1 MATVVLVVV
10 AAMGLAAVPF
20 VWWLDQRGRDR
31 VRPLPPLIIPLPPP
45 EEPGTAGLL
54 ARVPVP
60 LLLNRGPAT
69 NGAYPVNGTRA
80 VTTGRAST
88 NGTHSTDDADSTNGS
103 HSTNEMHST
112 NGNGGHHETGGN
124 GHQLPSRWKEL
135 DLDEVNSLFPIEPST
150 PPPLLRGIDFP
161 IERFIEIEPDD
172 ADSRFFSA
180 LPLDGVHDMSETL
193 RFYRPGE
200 HTVQLLPGRLVVVA
214 GAGHREIRFVRIPGQ
229 PPHLILGREAGS
241 SPAHV
246 GLGSPTVSR
255 RHARLDYANGQW
267 EIRNLSQTN
276 PLVVNDELSDTDV
289 ARPLVDGDRL
299 ELGEVVLRFHSH

>member
-1 MATVVLVVV
+1 MTTVVLGVV
-10 AAMGLAAVPF
+10 AAVGLAAVPLI
-20 VWWLDQRGRDR
+20 WWLVQRGRDE

-45 EEPGTAGLL
+45 EELGTAGHFE
-54 ARVPVP
+54 RVPVP

-69 NGAYPVNGTRA
+69 NGLRPANGTRA
-80 VTTGRAST
+80 LTAGSAST
-88 NGTHSTDDADSTNGS
+88 NGADSTNGS
-103 HSTNEMHST
+103 HSTNGTSST
-112 NGNGGHHETGGN
+112 NGNGAHHENGGN
-124 GHQLPSRWKEL
+124 GHQLPSRWKDL
-135 DLDEVNSLFPIEPST
+135 DLDEVNSLFPIEPSA
-150 PPPLLRGIDFP
+150 PPPVLRGIDFP

-180 LPLDGVHDMSETL
+180 LPLDGVHETSETL

>member
-1 MATVVLVVV
+1 MAAVVLGGVAATV
-10 AAMGLAAVPF
+10 LAAVPF
-20 VWWLDQRGRDR
+20 VWWLIQRGRDQES
-31 VRPLPPLIIPLPPP
+31 PLPPLIIPLPPP
-45 EEPGTAGLL
+45 EELGAAGQF

-69 NGAYPVNGTRA
+69 NGPRPSNGVRA
-80 VTTGRAST
+80 LTAGSAST
-88 NGTHSTDDADSTNGS
+88 NGAHSTEGADSTNGS
-103 HSTNEMHST
+103 HSTNGHST
-112 NGNGGHHETGGN
+112 NGNGGHHENGGN

-135 DLDEVNSLFPIEPST
+135 DLDEVNSLFPIEPNT
-150 PPPLLRGIDFP
+150 PPPLVRGIDFP
-161 IERFIEIEPDD
+161 IERFIEMEPDD

-180 LPLDGVHDMSETL
+180 LPLDGVHETSETI

-255 RHARLDYANGQW
+255 RHARLDYTNGQW
-267 EIRNLSQTN
+267 EIRNLSETN
-276 PLVVNDELSDTDV
+276 PLVVNDELSDSDV

>member
-1 MATVVLVVV
+1 MATVVMVVV

-20 VWWLDQRGRDR
+20 VWWIVQRGRDH

-45 EEPGTAGLL
+45 EDPGTTGQFE
-54 ARVPVP
+54 RVPVP
-60 LLLNRGPAT
+60 LLLNRGPVT
-69 NGAYPVNGTRA
+69 NGVHPTNGTRA
-80 VTTGRAST
+80 LTVGNVST
-88 NGTHSTDDADSTNGS
+88 NGTHSTNGGESTNGA
-103 HSTNEMHST
+103 HSNGTHST
-112 NGNGGHHETGGN
+112 NGNGAHHENGGN

-135 DLDEVNSLFPIEPST
+135 DLDEVDSLFPIEPNT
-150 PPPLLRGIDFP
+150 PPPLVRGIDFP
-161 IERFIEIEPDD
+161 IERFVEMEPDD
-172 ADSRFFSA
+172 ADGRFFSA
-180 LPLDGVHDMSETL
+180 LPLDGVHETSETI

-241 SPAHV
+241 SPAYV

-255 RHARLDYANGQW
+255 RHARLDYTNGQW

-276 PLVVNDELSDTDV
+276 PLVVNDELSDSDV

>member
-1 MATVVLVVV
+1 MATVVMGVV
-10 AAMGLAAVPF
+10 AAMVVAAVPS
-20 VWWLDQRGRDR
+20 VWWLVQRGRDDER
-31 VRPLPPLIIPLPPP
+31 LLPPLIIPLPPP
-45 EEPGTAGLL
+45 EKLGTAGQF

-60 LLLNRGPAT
+60 LLLSRGPVT
-69 NGAYPVNGTRA
+69 NGLRPANGTRA
-80 VTTGRAST
+80 LTPGTALA
-88 NGTHSTDDADSTNGS
+88 NGTHSTGSTDSTNGS
-103 HSTNEMHST
+103 HSTNGTHST
-112 NGNGGHHETGGN
+112 NGNGGHHENGGN

-135 DLDEVNSLFPIEPST
+135 DFDEVDALFPIEPDA
-150 PPPLLRGIDFP
+150 PPPLVRGIDFP
-161 IERFIEIEPDD
+161 IERFIEIEPND

-180 LPLDGVHDMSETL
+180 LPLDGVHDTSETL